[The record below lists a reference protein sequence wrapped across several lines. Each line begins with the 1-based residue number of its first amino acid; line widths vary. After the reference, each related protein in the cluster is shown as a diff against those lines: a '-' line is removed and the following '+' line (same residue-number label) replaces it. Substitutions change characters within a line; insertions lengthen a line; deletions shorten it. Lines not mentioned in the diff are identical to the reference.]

1 MAILV
6 RKVVK
11 GLLFV
16 SLFLLSIRYVHTYP
30 LPMPNDQVEWWFVFS
45 DKFGIDDVEG
55 FCLSVTTL
63 TDLIVSIFVYL
74 GVLKLW
80 KNLQTRRRTVHHD

>member
-1 MAILV
+1 MVILV

-16 SLFLLSIRYVHTYP
+16 SLFLPSIRYVHTYP

-45 DKFGIDDVEG
+45 EKFGIDDVEG

-63 TDLIVSIFVYL
+63 ADLIVSLFVYL

-80 KNLQTRRRTVHHD
+80 KNLQTRRRTIRHD